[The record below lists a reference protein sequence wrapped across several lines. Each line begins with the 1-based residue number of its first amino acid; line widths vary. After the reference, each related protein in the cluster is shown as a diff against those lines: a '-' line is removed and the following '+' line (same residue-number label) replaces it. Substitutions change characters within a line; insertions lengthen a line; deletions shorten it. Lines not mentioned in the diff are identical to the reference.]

1 MIYVTERDTS
11 MPYSAGH
18 CDRWGWFM
26 RRRVLGFLVAAA
38 GFALVL
44 SPAQAHHGVNNY
56 DMKKTIVLTGTI
68 TAFDWGNP
76 HCLAHVDVMGEN
88 GNVSHWT
95 LEMNSTF
102 TLSHK
107 GWDRDTLKRGD
118 MVVVETH
125 PPGMAPPLES
135 LQVPDLR

>member
-1 MIYVTERDTS
+1 
-11 MPYSAGH
+11 
-18 CDRWGWFM
+18 M
-26 RRRVLGFLVAAA
+26 RRKALRLLLVVA
-38 GFALVL
+38 GFSIA
-44 SPAQAHHGVNNY
+44 SGAASAHHGVTNY
-56 DMKKTIVLTGTI
+56 DMKKTILLTGTI

-76 HCLAHVDVMGEN
+76 HCLAHVDVMEGN

-107 GWDRDTLKRGD
+107 GWDKDTLKRGD

-125 PPGMAPPLES
+125 PARNGAPIGITSGPGFALKIAVNGKEIPS
-135 LQVPDLR
+135 R